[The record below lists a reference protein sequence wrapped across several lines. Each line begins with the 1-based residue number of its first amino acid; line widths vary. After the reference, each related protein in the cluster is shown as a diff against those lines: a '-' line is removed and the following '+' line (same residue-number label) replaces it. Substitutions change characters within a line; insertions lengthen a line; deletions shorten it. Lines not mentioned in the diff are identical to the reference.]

1 MVEVHIL
8 RYTSDNFK
16 LKKKGK
22 SLEKCIF
29 LRLSK
34 RITIENK
41 RRLIASITKENEY
54 GARHVTRCVGV
65 FRKSLLYPTGKSGN
79 EPR

>member
-1 MVEVHIL
+1 MYFSEIVKTFHHDRKQE
-8 RYTSDNFK
+8 
-16 LKKKGK
+16 
-22 SLEKCIF
+22 
-29 LRLSK
+29 
-34 RITIENK
+34 

>member
-1 MVEVHIL
+1 MYFSEIV
-8 RYTSDNFK
+8 K
-16 LKKKGK
+16 
-22 SLEKCIF
+22 
-29 LRLSK
+29 
-34 RITIENK
+34 TIENK